1 MSELDTMKNMLIR
14 ESVKFV
20 EETEKEINEET
31 GMEWLTTFLCI
42 PALNDEF
49 LIFGFDEDG
58 SLIYVDAGADWE
70 DYLERVQDREDFEI
84 YGGV

>member
-1 MSELDTMKNMLIR
+1 MSELDTMKNMFIR

-20 EETEKEINEET
+20 EENEKEINEET
-31 GMEWLTTFLCI
+31 ETEMRTTFLCI

-84 YGGV
+84 Y

>member
-1 MSELDTMKNMLIR
+1 MSELDTMKNMFIR

-20 EETEKEINEET
+20 EEREEEIDEEKGTEFH
-31 GMEWLTTFLCI
+31 TTFLCI
-42 PALNDEF
+42 PAFDDEF

-70 DYLERVQDREDFEI
+70 DYLERVQDKEDFEI